1 MFQSGFRMGIVLGCV
16 VMLSSWALAVDPPT
30 PYGPTPSPSQ
40 LAWQRMD
47 MTMFVHFGVNTFT
60 GKEWGDGSENPDLF
74 QPNELDCTQWA
85 SEAKKAGFGLVI
97 LTAKHHDGFCLWPSK
112 LTGHDVASSTW
123 RGGKG
128 DVVKEFTDAVRAAG
142 LKVGLYLSPWDRN
155 NPTYGQGEPYNEF
168 FRGQLTEL
176 LTSYGPVAEM
186 WFDGANG
193 EGPNGKKQTYDY
205 ASYYKLI
212 RAKAPEAVIAIAG
225 PDVRWVGNESGVAR
239 LNESSVVDGKRW
251 YPAECDV
258 SIMPGWFWDPDDDRK
273 IKTVAH
279 LMDIY
284 YKSVGRNSV
293 LLLNVGPDQ
302 RGKLSDNIVNRLRE
316 FRAAIDQ
323 IYQHDFAREAKVT
336 ASNTRGNDSRFAAAQ
351 MLDDDP
357 DTYWAADD
365 HVKQATIALDL
376 GAARKF
382 NVVRIEEPIQLGE
395 RVTQWH
401 VQAQIQDRWQTLASR
416 RVIGHRQLLRVPMTT
431 ARHVRFVIDS
441 AAACP
446 AISAVGLHL
455 DPDAVIDSDVTVSA
469 NHPAAAS
476 NVHGEGTVYG
486 PDKAIDDDL
495 HTRWATGDST
505 RACWLS
511 VDLESP
517 VKIDRA
523 RIHEFESRVEQF
535 NIQVRNNPDEDWQI
549 VYTGQK
555 IGKKHEA
562 KFKPV
567 TARYVR
573 LNILEASFA
582 PTIWEFGVYP
592 AR

>member
-1 MFQSGFRMGIVLGCV
+1 MLKRCLYTACLLL
-16 VMLSSWALAVDPPT
+16 VMNVAVMAVDPPAA
-30 PYGPTPSPSQ
+30 YGPTPSPSQ

-60 GKEWGDGSENPDLF
+60 GREWGDGSEDPDLF
-74 QPNELDCTQWA
+74 QPNELDCKQWA
-85 SEAKKAGFGLVI
+85 AEAKKAGFGLVI
-97 LTAKHHDGFCLWPSK
+97 LTAKHHDGFCLWPSAM
-112 LTGHDVASSTW
+112 TEHDVASSTW

-128 DVVKEFTDAVRAAG
+128 DVVKEFTEAVRAEG

-155 NPTYGQGEPYNEF
+155 APSYGQGEPYNKF
-168 FRGQLTEL
+168 FRGQLAEL
-176 LTSYGPVAEM
+176 LTNYGPVAEM

-193 EGPNGKKQTYDY
+193 EGPNGKKQSYDY
-205 ASYYKLI
+205 TSYYKLI
-212 RAKAPEAVIAIAG
+212 REKAPDAVIAIAG

-239 LNESSVVDGKRW
+239 LNESSVVNDKRW

-258 SIMPGWFWDPDDDRK
+258 SIMPGWFWDPDDDTK
-273 IKTVAH
+273 VKSVAH

-293 LLLNVGPDQ
+293 LLLNVGPDK

-323 IYQHDFAREAKVT
+323 IYKYDFARDAKLT
-336 ASNTRGNDSRFAAAQ
+336 ASNTRGGDSRFGVQQ
-351 MLDDDP
+351 MLDGDP

-365 HVKQATIALDL
+365 DVKQAAITLDL

-401 VQAQIQDRWQTLASR
+401 VEAQVDGQWQTLATR
-416 RVIGHRQLLRVPMTT
+416 RVIGHRQLIRVPMTT
-431 ARHVRFVIDS
+431 TQQVRFVIDD

-446 AISAVGLHL
+446 AISKIGLHL
-455 DPDAVIDSDVTVSA
+455 DPDAAVDSDVTVSA
-469 NHPAAAS
+469 NHPAEAS
-476 NVHGEGTVYG
+476 DVHGNNTNYG

-495 HTRWATGDST
+495 HTRWATGDNT
-505 RACWLS
+505 RACWLA

-517 VKIDRA
+517 QKIDHA
-523 RIHEFESRVEQF
+523 RIYEFDSRIEKF
-535 NIQVRNNPDEDWQI
+535 NIEVRNSPNDDWQV

-555 IGKKHEA
+555 VGKKLQV

-592 AR
+592 AP